1 MLNEQHEVEVA
12 DLMTTD
18 VERVPRDAT
27 TETAADWFENR
38 GYTAAPVTG
47 ESPASYVTRDAVRAA
62 AEDDPDAAVAGV
74 AEQVP
79 LSRLLSPGLGFEGML
94 ERLRAE
100 PVYFVGWEG
109 DVVGVFSRADLNKP
123 PAHAYLYTLVYELEA
138 RLRDIV
144 AERTDWEVILRTVAY
159 DGDEFDTEYE
169 MLRSEYESHVDADL
183 HLRPVD
189 YTTFWQLERIVQ
201 EHDDLWTLFP
211 YNSQDRVVR
220 KLGAIR
226 DLRNQV
232 AHYGNVI
239 HTMDADLL
247 ATGRDIIGLKETY
260 TAIVDTIE
268 RLRNEQGGDPTVSR

>member
-1 MLNEQHEVEVA
+1 MLNEQHEVVVR

-18 VERVPRDAT
+18 VERVAPDTSAVDAL
-27 TETAADWFENR
+27 DWFEER
-38 GYTAAPVTG
+38 GYTAAPVADT
-47 ESPASYVTRDAVRAA
+47 SPATYVTAEAVGAA
-62 AEDDPDAAVAGV
+62 AADDPDAPVTALDEPVG
-74 AEQVP
+74 
-79 LSRLLSPGLGFEGML
+79 LSRLVAPDMGFEAML
-94 ERLRAE
+94 DRLREE

-109 DVVGVFSRADLNKP
+109 EVVGVFSRADLNKP
-123 PAHAYLYTLVYELEA
+123 PAHAHLYTLVYELEA

-144 AERTDWEVILRTVAY
+144 ESRTDWEVVLRNIEY

-169 MLRSEYESHVDADL
+169 MLRAEYDRHVDADL

-189 YTTFWQLERIVQ
+189 YTTFWQLERVVA
-201 EHDDLWTLFP
+201 EHDDLWELFP
-211 YNSQDRVVR
+211 FNSRDRVVR
-220 KLGAIR
+220 KLGDIR

-260 TAIVDTIE
+260 TAIVDITAE
-268 RLRNEQGGDPTVSR
+268 LRARQAGEPSVSE

>member
-27 TETAADWFENR
+27 TDAAADWFEER
-38 GYTAAPVTG
+38 GYTAAPITG
-47 ESPASYVTRDAVRAA
+47 ESVASYVTAEAVRTA
-62 AEDDPDAAVAGV
+62 AEDDPDAVVAAV

-144 AERTDWEVILRTVAY
+144 AERTDWEVILRNIAY

-268 RLRNEQGGDPTVSR
+268 RLRDEQDGDPTVSK